1 MIFDEKKPDWTE
13 FRDSRGQLGHYIAA
27 KTLFFK
33 INGHVNVLINSFLC
47 ILCPNVHDVQG

>member
-33 INGHVNVLINSFLC
+33 INGHVNMLINSFLC